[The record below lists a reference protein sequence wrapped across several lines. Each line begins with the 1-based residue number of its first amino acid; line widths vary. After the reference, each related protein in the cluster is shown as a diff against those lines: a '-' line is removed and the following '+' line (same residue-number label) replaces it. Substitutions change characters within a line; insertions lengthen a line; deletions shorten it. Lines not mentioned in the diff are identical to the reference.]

1 VRQCI
6 PSHVP
11 PFCKTPLTQGVSP
24 FFPSFNT
31 NPVSSIPPRNPAAV
45 SALLK
50 AGANPE
56 HYARSSSNKQQFR
69 PIHLAARLGDM
80 SVIRALLTGKCNLDS
95 RDDSGKTAAMVAAEY
110 GHEAVLDALIT
121 AGADLG
127 LVDGLGRS
135 VMAISD
141 AAGHGLGVRKLI
153 LRRLVNGRPRSSD
166 ERVFHPLLFAAAEGD
181 VYVIRRLLKLDA
193 GDVTVPVE
201 KLAGRASAEKEKA
214 SENKADVTAR
224 DSWDSPTSTLR
235 RPESPSPHS
244 EPPPPPAQTSLTPQ
258 DCPPVE
264 IDAQDSDG
272 NTAIILCAQQAHL
285 GALEVLLRAG
295 ALVGLKNTNGATVL
309 STAEQN
315 GLLEDVADIILEAI
329 RDGALKASPGFHPLH
344 FASSWKDE
352 KAMAAL
358 LERKVEVDELN
369 QEGLTPVMICA
380 QRGFVEGCRLLL
392 EAGAQAEKRGSRGL
406 TALQL
411 AREQGPKVSAAVKR
425 ALFDHLARKLV
436 LTGAP
441 LMKHTREGRGK
452 PHEKVGVVSQRCF
465 VRERV

>member
-1 VRQCI
+1 
-6 PSHVP
+6 
-11 PFCKTPLTQGVSP
+11 
-24 FFPSFNT
+24 
-31 NPVSSIPPRNPAAV
+31 V

-56 HYARSSSNKQQFR
+56 HCARSSSNKQQFR

-80 SVIRALLTGKCNLDS
+80 SVIHALLAGKCNLDS
-95 RDDSGKTAAMVAAEY
+95 RDDSAKTAAMVAAEH
-110 GHEAVLDALIT
+110 GQEPVLDALIT

-127 LVDGLGRS
+127 LVDGSGRS
-135 VMAISD
+135 VMAIAD
-141 AAGHGLGVRKLI
+141 AAGFGLGVRKLI
-153 LRRLVNGRPRSSD
+153 LRRLVNGRPHSSD
-166 ERVFHPLLFAAAEGD
+166 ERVFHPLLFAAVEGD

-193 GDVTVPVE
+193 GDVTVPIE
-201 KLAGRASAEKEKA
+201 KLAGRAAAQKA
-214 SENKADVTAR
+214 SESDATAR
-224 DSWDSPTSTLR
+224 DSWDSPKSILR

-244 EPPPPPAQTSLTPQ
+244 EQPPPPAQTPLTTQ

-295 ALVGLKNTNGATVL
+295 ASVGLANVGGATVL

-329 RDGALKASPGFHPLH
+329 RDGALRASPGFHPLH

-411 AREQGPKVSAAVKR
+411 AREQGPKVSAAVEK

-452 PHEKVGVVSQRCF
+452 PHEKVGVISQ
-465 VRERV
+465 